1 MKVLVLGATGF
12 LGNIVNEFLSTN
24 FEVIGTTTA
33 VMPQL
38 PNQVNFNYSGKESI
52 KELVRGTR
60 PDCIINCIA
69 LADVDRAEQDPN
81 LAEFLNFE
89 LPRDLSV
96 ECQQKGIKLIHIST
110 DHFES
115 SINGLQEDQP
125 PYPINVYG
133 QTKLD
138 GDLAVLEN
146 APSASVVR
154 TNFFARSQSG
164 SKGLIDFVIR
174 SSQSSR
180 EIFGYTDVFFNPV
193 GAHFLAE
200 CLEKILTSDHRGIL
214 NICSSRLLSKF
225 DFLRLVAEKLNF
237 NENLISAC
245 NYSQATHTVLRPKC
259 MSLNPSKLEAF
270 LGVDLPSIESQ
281 LDTELS
287 GTIPLL
293 ADRDGK

>member
-12 LGNIVNEFLSTN
+12 LGNIVKEVLSTN

-33 VMPQL
+33 VIPQL
-38 PNQVNFNYSGKESI
+38 PGQVIFNYSGKESI
-52 KELVRGTR
+52 EELVWGIR

-69 LADVDRAEQDPN
+69 LADVDRAELDPS

-96 ECQQKGIKLIHIST
+96 VCQQKGIRLIHIST

-115 SINGLQEDQP
+115 SVKGLQEDQLP
-125 PYPINVYG
+125 NPINVYG
-133 QTKLD
+133 HTKLA

-154 TNFFARSQSG
+154 TNFFARSQLG
-164 SKGLIDFVIR
+164 SKGLIDFVI
-174 SSQSSR
+174 SSYQSSR

-200 CLEKILTSDHRGIL
+200 CLEKLLASDHRGIL
-214 NICSSRLLSKF
+214 NISSTRLLSKF

-237 NENLISAC
+237 SEDLISARH
-245 NYSQATHTVLRPKC
+245 YSEATHTVLRPKC
-259 MSLNPSKLEAF
+259 MSLNPSKLQVF

-293 ADRDGK
+293 EDKDGK